1 MTLPRLHSVLTVN
14 GETRDVLAPVAATLL
29 DVLRDQLELTGS
41 KRGCNHGVCGA
52 CTVLIDGRLARSCL
66 MLAADV
72 GARPVVTIEGVAG
85 PDGLSDVQ
93 RALVEAG
100 AIQCGFC
107 SPGFVMALTEL
118 FAGNAASG
126 PRRDP
131 GRAVRQS
138 LPLLRLREDRRR
150 GRAAGGAAMS
160 ARGRSKALIPERA
173 ARRVVQ

>member
-1 MTLPRLHSVLTVN
+1 MTLPRLHTVLTVN
-14 GETRDVLAPVAATLL
+14 GETRDVLAPVSATLL
-29 DVLRDQLELTGS
+29 DVVRDQLELTGT

-52 CTVLIDGRLARSCL
+52 CTVLIDGKLARSCL

-118 FAGNAASG
+118 FAGNAH
-126 PRRDP
+126 P
-131 GRAVRQS
+131 GRDEIRAS
-138 LPLLRLREDRRR
+138 LSGNLCRCSGYVKIVDAAERL
-150 GRAAGGAAMS
+150 
-160 ARGRSKALIPERA
+160 A
-173 ARRVVQ
+173 ARP

>member
-1 MTLPRLHSVLTVN
+1 MTSPRVHSVLNVN
-14 GETRDVLAPVAATLL
+14 GEARDVLAPVSATLL
-29 DVLRDQLELTGS
+29 DVVRDQLELTGT

-52 CTVLIDGRLARSCL
+52 CTVLIDGKLARSCL

-118 FAGNAASG
+118 FAGNAH
-126 PRRDP
+126 PDRD
-131 GRAVRQS
+131 
-138 LPLLRLREDRRR
+138 EI
-150 GRAAGGAAMS
+150 RAALSGNLCRCSGYVKIVDAA
-160 ARGRSKALIPERA
+160 ERLA
-173 ARRVVQ
+173 ARP